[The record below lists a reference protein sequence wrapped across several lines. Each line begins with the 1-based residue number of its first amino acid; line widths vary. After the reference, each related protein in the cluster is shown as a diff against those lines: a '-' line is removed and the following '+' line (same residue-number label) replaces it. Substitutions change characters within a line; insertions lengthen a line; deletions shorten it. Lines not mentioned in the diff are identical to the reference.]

1 MTLQL
6 HHSWII
12 HFLRVLGTLSSL
24 QLWVM
29 KCAPYDKSTQKSQ
42 FETSVI
48 VALYGC
54 VSPLWPFCL
63 ATSWEDKQWECV
75 GLEVTAAVC
84 YVPLIQAAIDFLRF
98 ELITCFTRETG
109 LQWNPLRSPLILQKL
124 PHGLADGF
132 TEMCFPIENNY
143 TGDCGAGINLE
154 HTVSI
159 LNISKQP

>member
-1 MTLQL
+1 MIT
-6 HHSWII
+6 
-12 HFLRVLGTLSSL
+12 
-24 QLWVM
+24 
-29 KCAPYDKSTQKSQ
+29 PKSQ
-42 FETSVI
+42 FRLFYQSCFWAHTSTFVTLFLSGNFLRSQ
-48 VALYGC
+48 VAR
-54 VSPLWPFCL
+54 
-63 ATSWEDKQWECV
+63 
-75 GLEVTAAVC
+75 LEVSAAAC

-109 LQWNPLRSPLILQKL
+109 LRWNPLRSPLILRKL

>member
-1 MTLQL
+1 MCCYLSLVWVCAPIVTFLFGD
-6 HHSWII
+6 
-12 HFLRVLGTLSSL
+12 FLRRQAVCS
-24 QLWVM
+24 
-29 KCAPYDKSTQKSQ
+29 
-42 FETSVI
+42 E
-48 VALYGC
+48 
-54 VSPLWPFCL
+54 VS
-63 ATSWEDKQWECV
+63 
-75 GLEVTAAVC
+75 AAVC

-109 LQWNPLRSPLILQKL
+109 LQWNPLRSPLILRKL

-159 LNISKQP
+159 LNVSKQP

>member
-1 MTLQL
+1 MGVCTHCNLCVRQL
-6 HHSWII
+6 PERTAVRS
-12 HFLRVLGTLSSL
+12 
-24 QLWVM
+24 
-29 KCAPYDKSTQKSQ
+29 
-42 FETSVI
+42 E
-48 VALYGC
+48 
-54 VSPLWPFCL
+54 VS
-63 ATSWEDKQWECV
+63 
-75 GLEVTAAVC
+75 AAVC

-109 LQWNPLRSPLILQKL
+109 LPWNPLRSPLILRKL

>member
-1 MTLQL
+1 M
-6 HHSWII
+6 
-12 HFLRVLGTLSSL
+12 
-24 QLWVM
+24 
-29 KCAPYDKSTQKSQ
+29 
-42 FETSVI
+42 
-48 VALYGC
+48 
-54 VSPLWPFCL
+54 
-63 ATSWEDKQWECV
+63 
-75 GLEVTAAVC
+75 EVTAAVC

>member
-1 MTLQL
+1 MMAYY
-6 HHSWII
+6 II
-12 HFLRVLGTLSSL
+12 HKEPKVPGESVTHSQHFRLTKCEMHDNTKITVLSELFLGTHFNLCNLLLSGDFLR
-24 QLWVM
+24 
-29 KCAPYDKSTQKSQ
+29 SQ
-42 FETSVI
+42 
-48 VALYGC
+48 A
-54 VSPLWPFCL
+54 
-63 ATSWEDKQWECV
+63 AR
-75 GLEVTAAVC
+75 LEVSAAVC

-109 LQWNPLRSPLILQKL
+109 LRWNPLRSPLILRKL

>member
-1 MTLQL
+1 MRRTIRV
-6 HHSWII
+6 HKNHSLKNERYLSRVWVCAPIVTFLFAD
-12 HFLRVLGTLSSL
+12 FLRRQAVRS
-24 QLWVM
+24 
-29 KCAPYDKSTQKSQ
+29 
-42 FETSVI
+42 E
-48 VALYGC
+48 
-54 VSPLWPFCL
+54 VS
-63 ATSWEDKQWECV
+63 
-75 GLEVTAAVC
+75 AAVC
-84 YVPLIQAAIDFLRF
+84 YVPLIRAAIDFLRF

-109 LQWNPLRSPLILQKL
+109 LRWNPLRNPLILRKL

>member
-1 MTLQL
+1 MIT
-6 HHSWII
+6 
-12 HFLRVLGTLSSL
+12 
-24 QLWVM
+24 
-29 KCAPYDKSTQKSQ
+29 PKSQ
-42 FETSVI
+42 FRLFYQSCFWAHTSTFVTFFFFLSGDFLRSQ
-48 VALYGC
+48 A
-54 VSPLWPFCL
+54 
-63 ATSWEDKQWECV
+63 AR
-75 GLEVTAAVC
+75 LEVSAAAC

-109 LQWNPLRSPLILQKL
+109 LRWNPLRSPLILRKL

>member
-1 MTLQL
+1 MQL
-6 HHSWII
+6 VIRVHKNHS
-12 HFLRVLGTLSSL
+12 LKRVLSEACMGVCIHCNLFVRRLPEKTSGVFGGISS
-24 QLWVM
+24 
-29 KCAPYDKSTQKSQ
+29 
-42 FETSVI
+42 
-48 VALYGC
+48 C
-54 VSPLWPFCL
+54 VLRAS
-63 ATSWEDKQWECV
+63 
-75 GLEVTAAVC
+75 
-84 YVPLIQAAIDFLRF
+84 LIQAAIDFLRF

-109 LQWNPLRSPLILQKL
+109 LQWNPLRSPLILRKL